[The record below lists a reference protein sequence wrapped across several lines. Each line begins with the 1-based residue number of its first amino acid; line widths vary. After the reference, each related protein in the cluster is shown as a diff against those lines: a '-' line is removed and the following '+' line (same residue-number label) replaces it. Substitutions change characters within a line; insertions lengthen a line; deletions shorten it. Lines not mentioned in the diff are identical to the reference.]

1 MVINWSNFAIDN
13 LREFKKVTKMNDIRL
28 YTDALFEYTE
38 NLINN
43 NDLGKYV
50 LSINNLEIRQLIF
63 KKHKIL
69 YCIVENE
76 IRILALIHESQNYT
90 LALKYMLTN
99 LF

>member
-1 MVINWSNFAIDN
+1 MVISWSNFAIEN
-13 LREFKKVTKMNDIRL
+13 LKEFTKISKINDIKS
-28 YTDALFEYTE
+28 YTNDLFEYID

-50 LSINNLEIRQLIF
+50 ISINNLEIRQLIF

-69 YCIVENE
+69 YCIVGSE